1 MRQKAEYEDRILVMG
16 IGNYLMGDEGVG
28 VHLAQ
33 CLSALNL
40 PPNVDV
46 LDGGTS
52 GFHLLEYFEEYPQ
65 VILVDATLD
74 NNPPGTIRLIK
85 PKFADDFPQAMSTHD
100 IGLKDMIGA
109 LHLLDRAPEIHLLVV
124 SIASLQQQGT
134 GLTEE
139 IEAIMPLLFEKVT
152 EMIGGITE
160 RTLEWATP

>member
-1 MRQKAEYEDRILVMG
+1 MRQRNEYEDRILLMG

-33 CLSALNL
+33 RLSELTL

-46 LDGGTS
+46 LDGGTG

-100 IGLKDMIGA
+100 IGLKDMVGA

-124 SIASLQQQGT
+124 SIASVQQQGT
-134 GLTEE
+134 GLSKE